1 MKGHQSLS
9 WREEYCCVYP
19 RQSQKCAQQAGWTG
33 GALVIA
39 AAVTLIL
46 CVGPWIT
53 YGRRD
58 VMRWNGGGDLE
69 ETAAFKKEA
78 HYPPHDRGRWQ
89 AGANDF
95 QARGGSASQLDP
107 QLPNFGLPRVSV
119 YSVPNIRPAP
129 ANPTLKDLSERAQ
142 VRAIEAIEEAAGSKD
157 TPWDDL
163 RKTLSDTPDPG
174 ERDPFLFERV
184 LVATVAKGVKWPP
197 GDRMTW
203 TRILVTP
210 INFHFAAYTIAAT
223 ENETVKISSVEATN
237 VRKVS
242 ADIALAVPGADG
254 SKVGVS
260 PSSESSVKTTS
271 DITAQYERLGVDIMP
286 DFLRSIRESG
296 AGGDV
301 TGNTKVAL
309 NYD

>member
-1 MKGHQSLS
+1 
-9 WREEYCCVYP
+9 
-19 RQSQKCAQQAGWTG
+19 
-33 GALVIA
+33 
-39 AAVTLIL
+39 
-46 CVGPWIT
+46 
-53 YGRRD
+53 
-58 VMRWNGGGDLE
+58 
-69 ETAAFKKEA
+69 
-78 HYPPHDRGRWQ
+78 
-89 AGANDF
+89 
-95 QARGGSASQLDP
+95 
-107 QLPNFGLPRVSV
+107 
-119 YSVPNIRPAP
+119 
-129 ANPTLKDLSERAQ
+129 LKDLSERAQ

-242 ADIALAVPGADG
+242 ADIALAVPGADS

-271 DITAQYERLGVDIMP
+271 DITVQYERLGVDIMP

-309 NYD
+309 SITTDPELIVQDALQKRAARSRDQPCRYGLRSKGRW